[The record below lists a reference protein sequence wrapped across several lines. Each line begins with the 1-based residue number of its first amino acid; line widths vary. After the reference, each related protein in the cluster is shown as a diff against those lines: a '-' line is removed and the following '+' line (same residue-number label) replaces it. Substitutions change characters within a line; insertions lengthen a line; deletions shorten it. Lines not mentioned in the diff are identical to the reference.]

1 MAMGVNGPD
10 QVTKPSKKPAI
21 GMVEPDTKATANNIE
36 TDKPSTH
43 TEPTP
48 LEGITRREEA
58 RRSLLAYGPLP
69 SNTAKRSRADRK
81 KDLRA
86 KKQKTGRDTGYQ
98 QAISSEPR
106 SHPALLHLDKKVSEF
121 DLYPEI
127 SKEIEE
133 KQVQKD
139 KLIVESE
146 EEEEEKP
153 RNGTDDPPKLRGFPR
168 EPTEE
173 EHISA
178 LKQVDDTVKLEGI
191 DEGDDIMAA
200 IGWSKENKDHLEIID
215 EFQNKE
221 AIQANQTG
229 YLKLMEGSGR
239 AGRILWDKF
248 QTLGD
253 VAANKTRKH
262 MTQTSST
269 DHHRSKAEE
278 TTQQPSC
285 GLSRRTNLA
294 FPWTNLYDHQDPSTD
309 ENVDVPLSFGMIIPS
324 FKSNGKIGLEADG
337 HRIDNGNFVFPDIQ
351 ISVNFPP
358 DTICSIIFRAHQ
370 YRYTTLKSTPFGD
383 SSRLGICIQAPPS
396 KLNEN
401 TQFPSVSDQKPGN
414 VIN

>member
-1 MAMGVNGPD
+1 MSKVLGKRHFCLLYDSDFEFSMAMGVNGPD

-178 LKQVDDTVKLEGI
+178 LKQVDDSFRSVDYGRVSIFNRRNLG
-191 DEGDDIMAA
+191 
-200 IGWSKENKDHLEIID
+200 EIIGIID
-215 EFQNKE
+215 FQK
-221 AIQANQTG
+221 
-229 YLKLMEGSGR
+229 SG
-239 AGRILWDKF
+239 K
-248 QTLGD
+248 
-253 VAANKTRKH
+253 
-262 MTQTSST
+262 
-269 DHHRSKAEE
+269 
-278 TTQQPSC
+278 
-285 GLSRRTNLA
+285 
-294 FPWTNLYDHQDPSTD
+294 
-309 ENVDVPLSFGMIIPS
+309 
-324 FKSNGKIGLEADG
+324 
-337 HRIDNGNFVFPDIQ
+337 
-351 ISVNFPP
+351 
-358 DTICSIIFRAHQ
+358 
-370 YRYTTLKSTPFGD
+370 
-383 SSRLGICIQAPPS
+383 
-396 KLNEN
+396 
-401 TQFPSVSDQKPGN
+401 
-414 VIN
+414 